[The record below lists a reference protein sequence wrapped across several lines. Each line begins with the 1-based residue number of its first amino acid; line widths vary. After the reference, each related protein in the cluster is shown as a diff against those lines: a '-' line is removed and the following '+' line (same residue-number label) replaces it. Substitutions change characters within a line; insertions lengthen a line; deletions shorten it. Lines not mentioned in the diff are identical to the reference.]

1 MAMLTKSKSDGLDH
15 PEKKDPDTN
24 PKVVAN
30 VISSREP
37 PQPAKDVA
45 EERNRTDWDLKE
57 MHEFLEGD
65 EAKSEQIL
73 RLYQSIE
80 RDPILQTRPEQ
91 FDNTQKQEREMVA
104 NRINQMS
111 KYLETEPYG
120 KFRRRLQLMTVI
132 DPSLGIRMLVNI
144 GLFLNCVRGN
154 GTQKQFDFWSK
165 KKEAGIVKQ
174 LYGCFG
180 MTELGHGSNV
190 AGCETTATFDEETD
204 EFIIDTPHIGATK
217 WWIGGAAHSATHTV
231 CYARLIVKDIDYGV
245 KTFIVPLRD
254 SGHNL
259 LPGVAIGDIGAKMG
273 RQGVDNG
280 WIQFT
285 EVRIPRFFML
295 QRWCKVDR
303 QGNVT
308 LPPLEQLSYIS
319 LLEGRVGMATDSY
332 RIGARYTTI
341 ALRYAVGRRQF
352 AKKEGE
358 PETKL
363 IDYTLHQRRLLPY
376 LALTYAA
383 AVGTDRLERQ
393 HEELLSNLDIALAKK
408 DKLLLKNTITG
419 TKSMFVDSGS
429 LKSTLTWLAADL
441 INETRQAC
449 GGHGYSAYNGFG
461 KTYDDW
467 VVQCTWEGD
476 NNVLAMSAG
485 KTIVKTV
492 QQVLNGKPLQ
502 DSTLEF
508 LNDAPELSKAKKA
521 VIRMKDHVD
530 DVDRVLKAIA
540 GLISKL
546 SKDLIPVS
554 YQSWDSIAPQRVIL
568 SKLRCHYYLLETFSE
583 RLNDRIKAKSPAR
596 PHLENIIKL
605 YYVTNI
611 LGPFID
617 EFLRFGVI
625 SPQVAKY
632 ITLEYPQKLCA
643 NVRPYVIGLTDSFQ
657 QPDNFINSLIGKYDG
672 NIYTNYL
679 ESVKDVNSPFNYK
692 APYSE
697 ALEAMLARSSI
708 EERERF
714 ERSKEAANIL
724 SK

>member
-1 MAMLTKSKSDGLDH
+1 MALISNLKDEYDH
-15 PEKKDPDTN
+15 PTKTDPDTN
-24 PKVVAN
+24 PKIVADI
-30 VISSREP
+30 ISSKEP
-37 PQPAKDVA
+37 PQPSQDVA
-45 EERNRTDWDLKE
+45 EERSRTDWDLKE

-65 EAKSEQIL
+65 EAKSEEIL

-91 FDNTQKQEREMVA
+91 FDYTKNEERESVA
-104 NRINQMS
+104 LRINQMS
-111 KYLETEPYG
+111 KYLETEPYE
-120 KFRRRLQLMTVI
+120 KFRRRLQLMTVN

-144 GLFLNCVRGN
+144 GLFLNCIRGN
-154 GTQKQFDFWSK
+154 GTQKQYDFWAK
-165 KKEAGIVKQ
+165 TKEAGKVKQ

-190 AGCETTATFDEETD
+190 AGCETLATFDEKTD
-204 EFIIDTPHIGATK
+204 QFIIDTPHIGATK

-245 KTFIVPLRD
+245 KTFVVPLRD
-254 SGHNL
+254 STHNL
-259 LPGVAIGDIGAKMG
+259 LPGVAIGDIGPKLG

-341 ALRYAVGRRQF
+341 ALRYAVARRQF
-352 AKKEGE
+352 SKGDGQ

-383 AVGTDRLERQ
+383 ALGTDKLERQ
-393 HEELLSNLDIALAKK
+393 HDELLKNLDKALATNN
-408 DKLLLKNTITG
+408 KLLLKNTIQS

-429 LKSTLTWLAADL
+429 LKSTLTWLASDL
-441 INETRQAC
+441 INEARQSC

-461 KTYDDW
+461 KTYGDW
-467 VVQCTWEGD
+467 AVQCTWEGD
-476 NNVLAMSAG
+476 NNVLGMSAG
-485 KTIVKTV
+485 KTIIKTV
-492 QQVLNGKPLQ
+492 QQVLNGKQLK

-508 LNDAPELSKAKKA
+508 LNDAPALSSAKKA
-521 VIRMKDHVD
+521 VIRIKSHVD
-530 DVDRVLKAIA
+530 DTDRVLKAIA
-540 GLISKL
+540 GLISKYA
-546 SKDLIPVS
+546 KDLIPVS
-554 YQSWDSIAPQRVIL
+554 YQSWDSIGPQRVVL
-568 SKLRCHYYLLETFSE
+568 SKLRCHYYLLETFNE

-605 YYVTNI
+605 YYVTNV

-625 SPQVAKY
+625 SPSVAKY
-632 ITLEYPQKLCA
+632 ITTEYPQKLCA
-643 NVRPYVIGLTDSFQ
+643 AIRPYVIGLTDSFQ
-657 QPDNFINSLIGKYDG
+657 QPDNFINSLIGRYDG
-672 NIYTNYL
+672 NVYTNYL
-679 ESVKDVNSPFNYK
+679 TNVTNVNDPSNYK

-697 ALEAMLARSSI
+697 ALEAMLNRASL

-714 ERSKEAANIL
+714 EKSKAVAAKL
-724 SK
+724 SQ